1 MNPPAPGFV
10 DFFAGSGMEFE
21 KRLGIRGFE
30 IGKSVPVY
38 GGVIFTGRDRSSG
51 RSVRMRREW
60 RAMRGFSTDPSAPSF
75 AGNSVPALPRID
87 SGK

>member
-21 KRLGIRGFE
+21 KKLGIRGFE

-38 GGVIFTGRDRSSG
+38 GGVIFTAG
-51 RSVRMRREW
+51 
-60 RAMRGFSTDPSAPSF
+60 TDP
-75 AGNSVPALPRID
+75 PAFPMSI
-87 SGK
+87 S